1 MFYFLSITIYYNHLK
16 LNKDILIKLYHIKIH
31 NLKNPFGNLLFNFYK
46 SFIIFFTKLDN
57 IMQHLTQ
64 LYKIVDN
71 SSKLYKTIR

>member
-46 SFIIFFTKLDN
+46 SFIIFFYLCF
-57 IMQHLTQ
+57 LTSTFSKS
-64 LYKIVDN
+64 LY
-71 SSKLYKTIR
+71 STSKRSNKF